1 MGEFEQKLIPQ
12 LRWRNP
18 YTGCITVFDPLKV
31 DEFRTHRKTT
41 GRLAPQG
48 RQQPQGNMP
57 CFATTAC
64 AWNRRKPLDVQRWTL
79 GSKAIQTSYHHAK
92 PHFYRLQVFLC
103 GASKCI
109 FCLFFLGGWATTHLC
124 VFLLGF
130 IGKKKPLLSMIFCRI
145 MSGVCFWGG
154 LSQPLTNPLPCDF
167 RETPQGCLRCCMR
180 IRVSTKM
187 SCKIH
192 SCNLFN
198 WATSW
203 KPGRILSIESHI
215 AVY

>member
-1 MGEFEQKLIPQ
+1 MSLGPIGKP
-12 LRWRNP
+12 P
-18 YTGCITVFDPLKV
+18 G
-31 DEFRTHRKTT
+31 
-41 GRLAPQG
+41 AS
-48 RQQPQGNMP
+48 
-57 CFATTAC
+57 
-64 AWNRRKPLDVQRWTL
+64 RRKVVNNHKATCHASPRPHAPEIVESHWMSNVGHWDQRL
-79 GSKAIQTSYHHAK
+79 YKLVTSYHHAK

-109 FCLFFLGGWATTHLC
+109 FCLFFLGGRATTHLC

-145 MSGVCFWGG
+145 ISGVCFWGG